1 MLPDLHLM
9 VELDCWTGPA
19 DFPESMLL
27 LETYL
32 AAHGNVTLTLLALE
46 PLQKALAR
54 LAPLGPA
61 ALPDH
66 LVTDG
71 GMAIHHAQG
80 GGWVEDREYRERAG
94 AGWDPLVLA
103 RFVVSRHGSAF
114 RQVLVDGSPRRALFR
129 VDPGR
134 DLAGAAAELQACLDL
149 TPFRGRIVQEGRDLE
164 VIPEAID
171 QGLPAAFLR
180 ERVPDT
186 SALMVCGRSER
197 ILGLLRA
204 ADHPV
209 LLADSPMD
217 FRTPGMPRDRV
228 VFSPAKGPAGV
239 LEALLRL
246 EFHIQF
252 SA

>member
-9 VELDCWTGPA
+9 VELDCWTGPN
-19 DFPESMLL
+19 DLPESMLL

-32 AAHGNVTLTLLALE
+32 AAHGNVTLTLVALE
-46 PLQKALAR
+46 PLPKALAR

-71 GMAIHHAQG
+71 GMAIHHAVD
-80 GGWVEDREYRERAG
+80 GGWAEDRDYRARVG
-94 AGWDPLVLA
+94 AGWDSLVLA
-103 RFVVSRHGSAF
+103 RFVVSRHGGAF
-114 RQVLVDGSPRRALFR
+114 RQILVEGSPRRALFR
-129 VDPGR
+129 IEGGR
-134 DLAGAAAELQACLDL
+134 DLAEAAAELQACLEL
-149 TPFRGRIVQEGRDLE
+149 TPFRGRILQDGRDLE
-164 VIPEAID
+164 VVPEAVD
-171 QGLPAAFLR
+171 RGLAAAFLR
-180 ERVPDT
+180 ERLPGPA
-186 SALMVCGRSER
+186 ALMVCGRSER

-209 LLADSPMD
+209 LLADSLMD
-217 FRTPGMPRDRV
+217 FRTPGVPRDRV
-228 VFSPAKGPAGV
+228 AFSPAKGPAGI